1 MRMLKMFV
9 TVSPNSENID
19 ELMKYLLY
27 ELKIRNMPI
36 TKFRMLKLIF
46 KIKKELGEDC
56 ELYSELPYYWYYYG
70 PYSGE
75 VVDSV
80 NFIKPKC
87 DQRGNSI
94 ILKDSYLNEFE
105 NNKLIPNYPEIKTIT
120 QNILN
125 DRDAFYTTLEK
136 EVYKEYAP
144 FDIMYPFKFDVYDIA
159 DKMRSTHSFN
169 TDLYVKT
176 LFKCEAKLPCDKYYN
191 EYSDLFSK
199 FLTNIDFINEENNIE
214 NYWKA
219 LRFPIQELWKTFT
232 KGVRVQYK
240 DDAYK
245 SDESLWDLKFK
256 NSLNELSITINK
268 TNEYIHNDF
277 KDTYYTPSQ
286 KRMINTTIGSYL
298 RG

>member
-1 MRMLKMFV
+1 MFV
-9 TVSPNSENID
+9 NVSANSDNLD

-27 ELKIRNMPI
+27 ELKIRDMTI
-36 TKFRMLKLIF
+36 SKFRMLKLIF
-46 KIKKELGEDC
+46 KIKKELDADC

-75 VVDSV
+75 VVDSL
-80 NFIKPKC
+80 NYIKPKC
-87 DQRGNSI
+87 DQRGNSF
-94 ILKDSYLNEFE
+94 ILKERYLNEFE
-105 NNKLIPNYPEIKTIT
+105 NNNLIHNYPEIKTIT
-120 QNILN
+120 QNILQ

-136 EVYKEYAP
+136 DIYKEYAP
-144 FDIMYPFKFDVYDIA
+144 FDIMYPFKFDIYDIA
-159 DKMRSTHSFN
+159 ANMRSASSLN
-169 TDLYVKT
+169 TDSYVKT

-199 FLTNIDFINEENNIE
+199 FLTNIDFINEENNFE
-214 NYWKA
+214 NYWKG

-245 SDESLWDLKFK
+245 SDEKLWDLKFK
-256 NSLNELSITINK
+256 NSLNELNITINE
-268 TNEYIHNDF
+268 TNEYIHNNF

-298 RG
+298 RR